1 MSDSAS
7 AFRIGVAG
15 PVGSG
20 KTALVHV
27 LSKALWPLVN
37 LAVVTNDIYTRE
49 DADFLIRQG
58 VLPPDRVAG
67 VETGG
72 CPHAAIREDASMNLE
87 AIAAMERAH
96 PGLQLIFIESGGD
109 NLAAAF
115 SPELVDVSIYVIDVA
130 AGDKIPRKGGP
141 GIMRSDLLVINKIDL
156 APYVGASLD
165 VMDRDARKMRADR
178 PFLFTNL
185 KDGTG
190 VPELIQWIERN
201 LATPPEARRHVAQIK
216 ERGAPHAHKHHSA

>member
-1 MSDSAS
+1 MTNEKRAM
-7 AFRIGVAG
+7 RIGVAG

-27 LSKALWPLVN
+27 LTQSLWPRLN
-37 LAVVTNDIYTRE
+37 LAVVTNDIYTKE
-49 DADFLIRQG
+49 DAEFLVRQG
-58 VLPPDRVAG
+58 TLPADRVIG

-72 CPHAAIREDASMNLE
+72 CPHSAIREDASMNLE
-87 AIAAMERAH
+87 AIAGLEGAH
-96 PGLQLIFIESGGD
+96 AGLELIFVESGGD

-115 SPELVDVSIYVIDVA
+115 SPELVDASIYVIDVA

-141 GIMRSDLLVINKIDL
+141 GIIRSDLLVINKIDL
-156 APYVGASLD
+156 APYVGASLE
-165 VMDRDARKMRADR
+165 VMDRDARKKRGDR

-190 VPELIQWIERN
+190 VPELMAW
-201 LATPPEARRHVAQIK
+201 LAAK
-216 ERGAPHAHKHHSA
+216 LKS